1 MELTL
6 GPVLFEWGRDALLR
20 FYEEVAEMPV
30 DRVYLG
36 EVVCVKKNGLGLKDL
51 EEVGRALEAAGKKVA
66 VSTLAVVSNDEE
78 LGFTRDLLSLPFTI
92 EANDVS
98 VFEMAEE
105 ITKAVAGGQE
115 KTLFAGPHIKTYN
128 PDSVEFLR
136 SIGIKRITFPVE
148 LSGKSVRHNI
158 EATGMEGME
167 AEVFA
172 HGKVPLAFSWR
183 CYTERAYGLT
193 KDECRRHCAE
203 YPEGMELKSLN
214 GEKGKKGEDVF
225 AVNGTSVLSA
235 RPVSLI
241 EQTEELQ
248 EMGVTALRI
257 SPGVKH
263 TALVS
268 ELFKK
273 RIDRS
278 IGAEEA
284 MDKLRA
290 TTGLEY
296 VNGFYHGRAGKDSL
310 TGDGDNC
317 INGMNGIK
325 AKADADGLVAI

>member
-1 MELTL
+1 MEPATKTELTL
-6 GPVLFEWGRDALLR
+6 GPVLFEWGRDVLLR

-98 VFEMAEE
+98 VFGMAEE

-115 KTLFAGPHIKTYN
+115 KTIFAGPHIKTYN

-158 EATGMEGME
+158 EAAGMEGME

-183 CYTERAYGLT
+183 CYTERAYDLT

-203 YPEGMELKSLN
+203 YPEGMELKTL
-214 GEKGKKGEDVF
+214 EGEDVF
-225 AVNGTSVLSA
+225 TVNGTSVLSA

-241 EQTEELQ
+241 GQTEELQ

-284 MDKLRA
+284 MAKLRA

-296 VNGFYHGRAGKDSL
+296 VNGFYHGRAGKDFL
-310 TGDGDNC
+310 TGDGDNYIND
-317 INGMNGIK
+317 INGMK